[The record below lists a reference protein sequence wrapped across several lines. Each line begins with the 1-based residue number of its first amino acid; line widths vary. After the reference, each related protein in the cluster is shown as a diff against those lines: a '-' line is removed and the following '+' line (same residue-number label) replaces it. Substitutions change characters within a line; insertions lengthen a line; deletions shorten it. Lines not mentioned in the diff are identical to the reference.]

1 VSKGRGTKRASSSF
15 RFRWW
20 WLVVAGIVVSGVLFV
35 SRKQVRR
42 GFRWIEKRY
51 FAHIGDKGPLQRVQ
65 AGVWKKEQPGFWT
78 RSMLFKRKR
87 HWSRVRL
94 RLVRVD
100 PRQFRVSLWW
110 HRKPRRIKWI
120 LKKTGAL
127 AAINAGLFA
136 PSYKPLGY
144 LKVGKK
150 VIHKRQHRR
159 YVDGVFFLRGGR
171 YQMATGR
178 SWKSSMS
185 VDWAFQ
191 SAPLLVANGQRRRL
205 PTKSWKVDRRS
216 AVCIVR
222 QKRIVLMATS
232 GLINGLSFY
241 ELSLL
246 MAMSVKRGGLGCH
259 WGLNLDGGS
268 SAQWAVKTR
277 GGLQVTAGIP
287 VPSFLL
293 IHPKK

>member
-1 VSKGRGTKRASSSF
+1 
-15 RFRWW
+15 
-20 WLVVAGIVVSGVLFV
+20 
-35 SRKQVRR
+35 
-42 GFRWIEKRY
+42 
-51 FAHIGDKGPLQRVQ
+51 
-65 AGVWKKEQPGFWT
+65 
-78 RSMLFKRKR
+78 
-87 HWSRVRL
+87 
-94 RLVRVD
+94 
-100 PRQFRVSLWW
+100 
-110 HRKPRRIKWI
+110 
-120 LKKTGAL
+120 
-127 AAINAGLFA
+127 
-136 PSYKPLGY
+136 
-144 LKVGKK
+144 
-150 VIHKRQHRR
+150 
-159 YVDGVFFLRGGR
+159 
-171 YQMATGR
+171 
-178 SWKSSMS
+178 MS

-216 AVCIVR
+216 AVCIDR